1 MTHTSSTMRAAQRG
15 FSLIELMISLL
26 LSLLVVGAAGSLFLS
41 NRKVYGATE
50 TINRIQENQRS
61 AFEMLARDVREAGG
75 NPCTRNII
83 NMLDTSKPG
92 GSYYTGWM
100 DGVSGTNGT
109 GVNGSD
115 DITLS
120 LANGT
125 SIAVTSSDG
134 PSANIGVSSTGDLVD
149 NDIVMVCNSE
159 AAVIFQATA
168 LPAGISIQHNSG
180 NGNPGNL
187 QKPFQIDQATF
198 DSNPSGNANGYCFLP
213 PATGANPNCLN
224 PPSGSP
230 AQVVRPYGVRWYL
243 AANPR
248 GGTSLYRQVTN
259 NGGAS
264 VLTAGEVSE
273 GVTDMQISYKVGNAA
288 NFVDASAVTAAQWKQ
303 VTAVRTQLTFQAVQ
317 GALAKNDIKGTDNNN
332 LTRTLDDYIVLRNHQ
347 EIQ

>member
-1 MTHTSSTMRAAQRG
+1 MTHMSSTTRAEQRG
-15 FSLIELMISLL
+15 FTLIELMISLL

-50 TINRIQENQRS
+50 SVNRIQENQRS
-61 AFEMLARDVREAGG
+61 AFEMMARDVREAGG
-75 NPCTRNII
+75 NPCTRNIV

-100 DGVSGTNGT
+100 DGVTGTNGT

-115 DITLS
+115 SITLY
-120 LANGT
+120 LANG
-125 SIAVTSSDG
+125 SAIAVTSSDS
-134 PSANIGVSSTGDLVD
+134 PSANIGVSSTAGLTSG
-149 NDIVMVCNSE
+149 DIVMVCNGE
-159 AAVIFQATA
+159 VATIFQATA
-168 LPAGISIQHNSG
+168 LPAGSSIQHNSG

-187 QKPFQIDQATF
+187 QKPFQIDQTTF

-230 AQVVRPYGVRWYL
+230 AQVVQPYGVRWYV
-243 AANPR
+243 ANNPR
-248 GGTSLYRQVTN
+248 GGTSLYRQVVN

-264 VLTAGEVSE
+264 VQTPGEISE
-273 GVTDMQISYKVGNAA
+273 GVTDMQISYKVGNSA

-303 VTAVRTQLTFQAVQ
+303 VTAVRARLTFQAVQ
-317 GALAKNDIKGTDNNN
+317 GALAKDAIKGTDNAN

-347 EIQ
+347 DIQ